1 MRSKGGRC
9 LFCHKRE
16 ETKDGDLVLALD
28 VMTQTPIVALPS
40 DVWIERG
47 RGEELQKK
55 KYREWRL
62 CVVSL
67 TEKAVLPISE
77 PLFI

>member
-1 MRSKGGRC
+1 MKDCGVALRSKGGRC

-28 VMTQTPIVALPS
+28 VMTQTPIVASPS
-40 DVWIERG
+40 DVRIERG

-55 KYREWRL
+55 NTGSGDCVL
-62 CVVSL
+62 CL
-67 TEKAVLPISE
+67 
-77 PLFI
+77 